1 MENKIDK
8 KQQEKLDLIHKGIL
22 ETVKE
27 FIKICEKNN
36 FMYFMTGGTLIG
48 AVRHQGFIPWDDD
61 MDIFMPR
68 EDYEKLLKL
77 NEKDFPEDIFLT
89 HYSKSEENSTDTRI
103 KIRNK
108 NYKIYEKNG
117 GKTIESNLFVDIF
130 PLDGFPTNK
139 IKTLIHKIKLKY
151 RNAILRFSKLQLHDE
166 EKDVKANRNKLEK
179 IIFNMDK
186 KLKLSKLIDY
196 KKQMYKLD
204 NLLKKYPYT
213 TSKKVFFA
221 TGPYGMFTEIYPKS
235 LFEES
240 KMYKFEDIELRGV
253 VDYDRHLRQ
262 VYGDYMELPPVE
274 KRTCNHIFDIKN
286 IKE

>member
-8 KQQEKLDLIHKGIL
+8 NQKEKLDIIHKGIL

-27 FIKICEKNN
+27 FTKICEKNN

-68 EDYEKLLKL
+68 DDYEKLLKL
-77 NEKDFPEDIFLT
+77 KEKDFPKDIFIT
-89 HYSKSEENSTDTRI
+89 HYSKDKGDSTDTRI

-108 NYKIYEKNG
+108 NYKIYEKNA

-130 PLDGFPTNK
+130 PLDGFPTGK
-139 IKTLIHKIKLKY
+139 IKTFIHKVKLKY
-151 RNAILRFSKLQLHDE
+151 RNAILRFAKLQLHDE
-166 EKDVKANRNKLEK
+166 EKDVKTNRGKFEK

-186 KLKLSKLIDY
+186 KLKLSKHFDY
-196 KKQMYKLD
+196 KKQMYKFD
-204 NLLKKYPYT
+204 NLLKRYPYS
-213 TSKKVFFA
+213 TSEKIFFA

-235 LFEES
+235 LFEKT

-262 VYGDYMELPPVE
+262 VYGDYMKLPPVE
-274 KRTCNHIFDIKN
+274 KRTCNHVFDIKN